1 MAADPDDDAALAW
14 AGDEKPA
21 TPGAEAPGAPPTVE
35 LVEASPAAKPQ
46 MPAALLVTYGILA
59 GAYLIYTIG
68 WVVSVQ
74 RYNAS
79 FVVSSEPLN
88 AFMFG
93 LGEIL
98 AILAPALWFAAT
110 LLLTRARKPVIRL
123 LILLVGLVAVV
134 PWPFVLGVWQ

>member
-14 AGDEKPA
+14 AGDEKRV
-21 TPGAEAPGAPPTVE
+21 TPVAEALEAPAVE
-35 LVEASPAAKPQ
+35 LVPEAAKPQ

-110 LLLTRARKPVIRL
+110 LLLTRGRKPVIRL
-123 LILLVGLVAVV
+123 VILLVGLVAVV